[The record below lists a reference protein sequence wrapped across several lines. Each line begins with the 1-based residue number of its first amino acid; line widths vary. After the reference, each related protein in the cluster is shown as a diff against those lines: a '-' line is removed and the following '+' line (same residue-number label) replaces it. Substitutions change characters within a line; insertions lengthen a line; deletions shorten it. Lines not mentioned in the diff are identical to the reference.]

1 MVLSAYLIGNMT
13 AIIVKGSQTERF
25 RDKMTDL
32 IKYMNRNQLGKEIRS
47 QIKDHLKLQYEN
59 SCAKHSMLE
68 DIPIAIRSKV
78 YKKTGTRF
86 CAPRDRP
93 VNLPR
98 NIIILLLTG
107 ITDIVYGCGSKG
119 ATIQRMFRG
128 VPKSACKIQYCCKLN
143 S

>member
-47 QIKDHLKLQYEN
+47 QIKDHLKLQYES

-78 YKKTGTRF
+78 YQKFATRF

-98 NIIILLLTG
+98 NILIVLLTG
-107 ITDIVYGCGSKG
+107 ITDIVHGCGSKG
-119 ATIQRMFRG
+119 TTIQRMFRG
-128 VPKSACKIQYCCKLN
+128 VPKSACKI
-143 S
+143 